1 MKAALGRALVLLA
14 ALGPAARASDPPA
27 QVLIREVTAHASL
40 RPNLEELCDDIGPRL
55 TGSPG
60 LQRARAWAL
69 AKLRAYG
76 AVNVHEEP
84 FELGRPW
91 HRGKAW
97 ARLLNANGQPLHL
110 AQMAW
115 TPGTRGR
122 LRGEV
127 VLLEAPT
134 LMDLQ
139 AAAPDLRG
147 KVVLLRMCPRATSEE
162 RKDLAAFQARL
173 RAVWRDA
180 RPALVLLPSDKDD
193 ALLEMGGGPGNVY
206 SGPTAFLAR
215 EDARLLRRLLVRGTR
230 PRVEAE
236 LGGRF
241 GTRPVRS
248 ANVVGELPGTDL
260 SDEVVIVAAHL
271 DSWDLATG
279 ATDNGTGVVVAL
291 EVLRALAASGL
302 RPRRTLRVVLFSGEE
317 QGLLGSR
324 VYVAD
329 HAAELLKVQAVLVD
343 DGGAGRMTGF
353 ADMEVE
359 AWDGPLAD
367 ILVPA
372 KALGAGEVP
381 YIRIG
386 GSDQESFLTKGVPA
400 FAPLQD
406 PLDYDTRTHHSQV
419 DTVDHVSR
427 EGLLQGAQVMAVAA
441 WGLLEGVRLPH
452 PGSPPEHE
460 SIPGSR

>member
-1 MKAALGRALVLLA
+1 MKAALGRALILLA

-27 QVLIREVTAHASL
+27 QVLIREVAAHARL
-40 RPNLEELCDDIGPRL
+40 RPDLEELCDGIGPRL
-55 TGSPG
+55 TGSAG
-60 LQRARAWAL
+60 LQRAQAWAL
-69 AKLRAYG
+69 AKLRTCG
-76 AVNVHEEP
+76 AVNIHEEP

-91 HRGKAW
+91 YRRRAW

-134 LMDLQ
+134 LPDLQ
-139 AAAPDLRG
+139 AAAPGLRG
-147 KVVLLRMCPRATSEE
+147 KVVLLRRRPRATSEE
-162 RKDLAAFQARL
+162 RKDLDAFRSRL
-173 RAVWRDA
+173 RAVWRNA
-180 RPALVLLPSDKDD
+180 RPAAVLLPSDKDD
-193 ALLEMGGGPGNVY
+193 GLMEMGGGPGNVY
-206 SGPTAFLAR
+206 PVPAAFLAR
-215 EDARLLRRLLVRGTR
+215 EDARLLERLLARGLR

-241 GTRPVRS
+241 GAHPVRS

-260 SDEVVIVAAHL
+260 KDQVVIVGAHL

-302 RPRRTLRVVLFSGEE
+302 RPRRTLRIVLFSGEE

-324 VYVAD
+324 AYVAA
-329 HAAELLKVQAVLVD
+329 HAAELPKIQAVLVD
-343 DGGAGRMTGF
+343 DGGAGRITGF

-359 AWDGPLAD
+359 AWDGPLAAA
-367 ILVPA
+367 LAPA
-372 KALGAGEVP
+372 GPLGAADVP
-381 YIRIG
+381 YLRVG
-386 GSDQESFLTKGVPA
+386 GSDHESFLAKGVPA

-419 DTVDHVSR
+419 DTLDHVSQ

-441 WGLLEGVRLPH
+441 WGLLDGARLPAQGVQT
-452 PGSPPEHE
+452 P
-460 SIPGSR
+460 